1 MATVED
7 GHVVLLRHLVDSSEE
22 GEEVFLRVDIFLAMG
37 RQENVLT
44 FFQAKAL
51 VHVAGLDIGE
61 VVVED
66 FRHGGPC
73 DIGALL
79 GQAAVGEVSSCVLRV
94 GHVHV
99 GNDIDDTAVGL
110 LGQALVLAAVASLHV
125 ENGNVKSLG
134 SDNAEAAVGVAKDQ
148 YAVGLGLGKELVR
161 AVDDVAAGSAKVVTD
176 SIHIDLGLCELQ
188 ILEEDTVEVVIVVLA
203 RVGENHVEVLAA
215 LVDDGGETND
225 LGARADN
232 DDQL

>member
-1 MATVED
+1 MTTVED

-22 GEEVFLRVDIFLAMG
+22 GEEVLLRVDIFLAMG
-37 RQENVLT
+37 GQENVLA
-44 FFQAKAL
+44 FLQAKAL
-51 VHVAGLDIGE
+51 VDVAGLDIGE
-61 VVVED
+61 VVVEN
-66 FRHGGPC
+66 FRHGGSC

-79 GQAAVGEVSSCVLRV
+79 GQTAVGEVSSCVFRI
-94 GHVHV
+94 GHIHV

-110 LGQALVLAAVASLHV
+110 LGQALVLAAVTSLHV
-125 ENGNVKSLG
+125 EDRNVKSLR

-148 YAVGLGLGKELVR
+148 YAVGFCLSEELVG

-188 ILEEDTVEVVIVVLA
+188 VLEEDTVEVVVVVLA
-203 RVGENHVEVLAA
+203 CVGENNIKVLAA
-215 LVDDGGETND
+215 LVDDGGETDD